1 MASLKANQLQG
12 AWAALTDADI
22 ASPPE
27 LLGYFALLGATHPEW
42 AKSWTK
48 DRLAFDEQIFQ
59 AIHLRLGQVGVID
72 MCDRFEIG
80 THIDW
85 EVHDD

>member
-1 MASLKANQLQG
+1 MIDLTHTQLDG

-48 DRLAFDEQIFQ
+48 DKRAFDEQVFQ
-59 AIHLRLGQVGVID
+59 AIHLRLGQVGMID
-72 MCDRFEIG
+72 RCRKFEIG
-80 THIDW
+80 THFDW
-85 EVHDD
+85 EESE